1 MAFWESSKKGKRKE
15 DIEEVKKQV
24 EGRKTRLPEPPKP
37 PTLTPERETDT
48 EEPTVQMEKPEPR
61 GPEPPEKPQQPQQ
74 PQQAQRSEL
83 PTTKGPITGRRQP
96 DVGGDNFTPL
106 FVKIDKYRQILQ
118 NLEEIK
124 NTLKDLRDL
133 FALMSEVD
141 EIKREGMKSLREGIS
156 GLTDT
161 LISMDEKFIR
171 PEGSEDFIDE
181 PRSRVSGNVRNL
193 KDELQDIKREF
204 SRLR

>member
-1 MAFWESSKKGKRKE
+1 MAFWESSKKDKRRE
-15 DIEEVKKQV
+15 DMEEVKRQV

-37 PTLTPERETDT
+37 PKLTPERGMDT
-48 EEPTVQMEKPEPR
+48 EEPTVQMEEPMPE
-61 GPEPPEKPQQPQQ
+61 GPEPPQQPQE
-74 PQQAQRSEL
+74 AQRSE
-83 PTTKGPITGRRQP
+83 PQRPQARPPEGTG
-96 DVGGDNFTPL
+96 DDFTPL

-141 EIKREGMKSLREGIS
+141 EIKREGMKNLREGIS
-156 GLTDT
+156 GLADT

-171 PEGSEDFIDE
+171 PVGSEDFLEE
-181 PRSRVSGNVRNL
+181 PRSRVSGSVRDL
-193 KDELQDIKREF
+193 KDELQDIRREF
-204 SRLR
+204 GRIE